1 MTLPA
6 IHLQETD
13 STNNYLKKLLLSRN
27 LEESTIVYTDFQ
39 TAGKGQRG
47 NTWESEQGKNLMC
60 SIVLYPDMIKANE
73 QFIIS
78 QIVSLAVADTLNK
91 YTSDIAI
98 KWPNDIYWKKK
109 KICGIL
115 IENSLEGDTIKEA
128 ICGIGININQTTFRS
143 NAPNPVSLKQITDN
157 DSDLN
162 TILNEL
168 QNNIAYYY
176 NKLKDGNLNFII
188 QNYKATLF
196 RKDGYHLYNDG
207 TSDFYAEIKDVKPD
221 GILVLTTKE
230 GKDRHFAF
238 KEVAYIHKS

>member
-1 MTLPA
+1 MAPL
-6 IHLQETD
+6 IHIQETD
-13 STNNYLKKLLLSRN
+13 STNNYLKKLLLSQS
-27 LEESTIVYTDFQ
+27 LEEGTVVYTDFQ

-98 KWPNDIYWKKK
+98 KWPNDIYWKEK

-115 IENSLEGDTIKEA
+115 IENSLEGDTIKKA

-143 NAPNPVSLKQITDN
+143 NAPNPVSLKQITDY
-157 DSDLN
+157 DFDLN
-162 TILNEL
+162 TILDEL
-168 QNNIAYYY
+168 QHNIAYYY
-176 NKLKDGNLNFII
+176 NKLKNGDFDFII
-188 QNYKATLF
+188 RGYKATLF
-196 RKDGYHLYNDG
+196 RREGYHLYNDG
-207 TSDFYAEIKDVKPD
+207 MSDFHATIKDVKPN
-221 GILVLTTKE
+221 GILVLTTQE
-230 GKDRHFAF
+230 GQDRHFAF
-238 KEVAYIHKS
+238 KEVAYINKS